1 MSKVNILVLA
11 AGQSHSEDGEISY
24 PFCLTD
30 FEGST
35 LIERLISNT
44 QEIKNASY
52 TFALRD
58 DEVERYHLDRV
69 VRNISPGCNIVRV
82 PNTTHG
88 SACTTLL
95 AASQLPPE
103 EEVLVISANE
113 LVDIDFNE
121 VIAEFRKRELDA
133 GTLTFRSVQPRY
145 SYVKTDKNGYVIE
158 AAQKKPISLFATVGV
173 FWFSTSK
180 NLVES
185 IKNMIR
191 KDANVDGN
199 FYVAP
204 AFNEII
210 LDQGKIGT
218 VEIDTK
224 RYHPLKTERQ
234 VHQFDRTGAL

>member
-1 MSKVNILVLA
+1 MSKVNILILA
-11 AGQSHSEDGEISY
+11 AGQPHSEDGEISY

-35 LIERLISNT
+35 LIERLIINT

-69 VRNISPGCNIVRV
+69 VRNISPGCNIARV
-82 PNTTHG
+82 PNATHG

-95 AASQLPPE
+95 AASQFPPE

-173 FWFSTSK
+173 FWFSTSR

-210 LDQGKIGT
+210 LNQGKIGT

-234 VHQFDRTGAL
+234 VHQFDRTGTL